1 MGKGPGKSS
10 STCNKI
16 INQDEQEV
24 APSEEN
30 VRATSSKKVLPLEF
44 KFFSSPEIDKQDYI
58 CRRVYGAVYF
68 DKLLKLAR
76 FKPVQ
81 VAPSPVN
88 PCLQVQL

>member
-16 INQDEQEV
+16 FNQDEQKV

-30 VRATSSKKVLPLEF
+30 IRATSSKDNLEF
-44 KFFSSPEIDKQDYI
+44 KFFSSPEVDKQDYI
-58 CRRVYGAVYF
+58 SPRVYGTVYF

-76 FKPVQ
+76 FEPVQ

>member
-1 MGKGPGKSS
+1 MSKGPGKSS

-16 INQDEQEV
+16 INQEEQEV

-30 VRATSSKKVLPLEF
+30 VRATSSKDNLEF
-44 KFFSSPEIDKQDYI
+44 KFFLGPEIDKQDYI
-58 CRRVYGAVYF
+58 IQRVCGAVYF

-81 VAPSPVN
+81 IAPSPVN

>member
-58 CRRVYGAVYF
+58 SRRVYGGP
-68 DKLLKLAR
+68 DSNLHKLHHLR
-76 FKPVQ
+76 
-81 VAPSPVN
+81 
-88 PCLQVQL
+88 

>member
-1 MGKGPGKSS
+1 MSKGPGKSS

-16 INQDEQEV
+16 INQDEQV
-24 APSEEN
+24 TPSGEN
-30 VRATSSKKVLPLEF
+30 VRAASSKDNLEF
-44 KFFSSPEIDKQDYI
+44 KFFGGPEINKQDYI
-58 CRRVYGAVYF
+58 IQRVCGAVYF
-68 DKLLKLAR
+68 HKLLKLAR